1 MDEARRRHAEE
12 IQRKDPR
19 AKVLELSHDSVRE
32 PWPSDRL
39 ERVFNSIVRRI
50 YEFPAD
56 SHDFTVRKSLLA
68 EGEILEFQR
77 AHPRLYYVLT
87 DRAMMRETRYRDVLK
102 KMLLLRQGV
111 ETGGVA
117 ADERADAV
125 ATQIVVSSLRAGQE
139 RKSG

>member
-12 IQRKDPR
+12 ICRKDPT
-19 AKVLELSHDSVRE
+19 AKILELSHDFVRD
-32 PWPSDRL
+32 PWPSRRL
-39 ERVFNSIVRRI
+39 EKVFNLIVRRI

-56 SHDFTVRKSLLA
+56 SHDFAVRKSLLA
-68 EGEILEFQR
+68 DTEILEFQR

-87 DRAMMRETRYRDVLK
+87 DRAMMKETRYRDVLK

-111 ETGGVA
+111 ESGEVA

-125 ATQIVVSSLRAGQE
+125 ATQIVVSSLCSGDE
-139 RKSG
+139 RKDG